1 MKFKEITVEDM
12 TFNPFTRTNK
22 DWILIAAGDEEENNL
37 MTASW
42 GLFGTLWRKS
52 IVEIFIRPQRYTK
65 KFADENDMLTI
76 SFLPDGYRE
85 ALKICGTKSGKDMNK
100 WEAAGLH
107 PYYVDGTVG
116 VEEAELIIVGKKQYT
131 QWVDPTLFIEKEND
145 IKCYPEKD
153 YHEMYMLEIVRI
165 LQKEK

>member
-52 IVEIFIRPQRYTK
+52 IVEIFYPP
-65 KFADENDMLTI
+65 
-76 SFLPDGYRE
+76 S
-85 ALKICGTKSGKDMNK
+85 ALYQKICRR
-100 WEAAGLH
+100 E
-107 PYYVDGTVG
+107 
-116 VEEAELIIVGKKQYT
+116 
-131 QWVDPTLFIEKEND
+131 
-145 IKCYPEKD
+145 
-153 YHEMYMLEIVRI
+153 
-165 LQKEK
+165 